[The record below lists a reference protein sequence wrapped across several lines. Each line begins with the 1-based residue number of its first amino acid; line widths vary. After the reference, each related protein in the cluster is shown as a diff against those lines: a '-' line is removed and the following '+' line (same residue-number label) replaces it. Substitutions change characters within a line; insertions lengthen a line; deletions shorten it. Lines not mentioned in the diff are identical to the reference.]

1 MKRNLAL
8 LCLALI
14 GPFLGAC
21 ASNTPAEW
29 AERGDARLVR
39 DSKFRMGYVQ
49 SRSDAVKSE
58 YWRRQDLER
67 LPGGAGG
74 QEAERTGRTV
84 YYTLPG
90 PREAADGVILA
101 PHPITVPVTE

>member
-1 MKRNLAL
+1 MKSPLAL
-8 LCLALI
+8 RFLPLPCLL
-14 GPFLGAC
+14 LGAC
-21 ASNTPAEW
+21 ASHTPAEW

-74 QEAERTGRTV
+74 QESERLGRTV

-90 PREAADGVILA
+90 PTQSSDGVILA
-101 PHPITVPVTE
+101 PHPITVPITE